1 MGEKLW
7 TVARFPSGAW
17 SFGGKPDDPAYSKC
31 EIWQISALTGKDAK
45 KKAQAK
51 RSRDRKRMS
60 NEARTEAV
68 KLRSGA

>member
-1 MGEKLW
+1 MNEKLW

-31 EIWQISALTGKDAK
+31 EIWQIAATTGNEAK

-51 RSRDRKRMS
+51 RSRDHKRAS
-60 NEARTEAV
+60 AKARTEAV
-68 KLRSGA
+68 KIRYGA